1 MCRSSKFINDHF
13 KDCVIV
19 PIPSHHFLPVTGSH
33 HLRKW
38 CEHYPEGLYRFVT
51 QKSQNWSPKSEE
63 VRHRDRHKILS
74 FLLIFVGS
82 CFKQVFSSLKMIF
95 LNYKIKE
102 WSSSIGG
109 MANGFSEFL
118 KNKNL

>member
-13 KDCVIV
+13 KDCFKV
-19 PIPSHHFLPVTGSH
+19 PVPSHHFLPVTGSH

-82 CFKQVFSSLKMIF
+82 CFEQVLFIPKDDFPKLYCLTKYIDLWNLLCKYGLF
-95 LNYKIKE
+95 L
-102 WSSSIGG
+102 
-109 MANGFSEFL
+109 
-118 KNKNL
+118 

>member
-1 MCRSSKFINDHF
+1 MRLEVFTLILWKKHCT

-19 PIPSHHFLPVTGSH
+19 PIPLHHFLPVTGSH

-63 VRHRDRHKILS
+63 VSHRDRHKILS

-82 CFKQVFSSLKMIF
+82 CCKQVFSSLKMIF
-95 LNYKIKE
+95 LNYIVQQITMIYGIYFYKY
-102 WSSSIGG
+102 GL
-109 MANGFSEFL
+109 FL
-118 KNKNL
+118 